1 MIRAFVLLLLAAL
14 PACTF
19 DQVGQSA
26 GSSSGGGGP
35 ASDADRVF
43 AATATTANTAVLQG
57 IWEAEQ
63 SEKAQNLESKSRF
76 EFRDT
81 FVVAAARCTMPGE
94 EPVVVGGR
102 AAATVSPGL
111 VEIKQAISDTKAIGD
126 GALCGVRA
134 AAGLLPECD
143 PLVPTTQR
151 TTCFDLS
158 GGKLT
163 LFQSGAAQPYV
174 KIAD

>member
-1 MIRAFVLLLLAAL
+1 MRALLLLSL
-14 PACTF
+14 VLSACTF
-19 DQVGQSA
+19 DQVGQPA
-26 GSSSGGGGP
+26 SSSGGSSGSG
-35 ASDADRVF
+35 AATDADRVF
-43 AATATTANTAVLQG
+43 AATGTGANTAVLQG

-63 SEKAQNLESKSRF
+63 VQKTQTLESKSRF

-81 FVVAAARCTMPGE
+81 FVVAAARCTMPSE
-94 EPVVVGGR
+94 QPVVVGGR

-111 VEIKQAISDTKAIGD
+111 VEIKEAISATKYIGD

-134 AAGLLPECD
+134 SAGVLPECD
-143 PLVPTTQR
+143 PNVPTTQR

-163 LFQSGAAQPYV
+163 IYQSGAQTFV